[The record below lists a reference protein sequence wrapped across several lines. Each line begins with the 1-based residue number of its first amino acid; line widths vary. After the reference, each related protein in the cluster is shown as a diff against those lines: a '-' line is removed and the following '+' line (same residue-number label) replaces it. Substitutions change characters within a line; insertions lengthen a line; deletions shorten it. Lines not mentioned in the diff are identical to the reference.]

1 MVGGGDLLRMRRYR
15 TVWLL
20 PTQQL
25 LRGAR
30 IAGERRWEIIKRTAA
45 EKRTGVL
52 GIIQGN
58 ILSLGRFVPQR
69 RNGGSGGASYL
80 QETSIRNWEALFFI
94 KGHIGDTGQKEERQ
108 MKSRLLILLC
118 GFVALLGSGAIPVN
132 AQDHQ
137 KGIVV
142 WPDSSV
148 EREENIGLRAHTNHL
163 MLLDPKAGGG
173 TPSGLTPGII
183 RGAYDLTYA
192 QSQGSGTIVIVDAYD
207 YPTAVAD
214 FNAFSQAFGLPQE
227 TGSGNVLQ
235 VVYAKGAKPGYNS
248 GWSQEAALDIEWA
261 HALAPTA
268 KIVLVEAASN
278 SLSDLLYAV
287 DVAGTTIA
295 GAREV
300 SMSWGSGEFS
310 SETLYDSHF
319 TASGVV
325 YFAASGDSGG
335 KPIWPSVSP
344 NVVSAGGTTLNVDSS
359 GHFLSETGW
368 SGSGGGKSK
377 FEPRPT
383 YQDVIMNI
391 VGNKRG
397 TPDLSFDADPNT
409 GVSVYWQGGWY
420 VFGGTSVSTP
430 SLTAIVNLAASSGTG
445 FAASTAEELGGRV
458 YLNLANPDPSSSVDY
473 DFRDIISGRA
483 GRLSCSPGWDF
494 VTGKGSD
501 WGLLGK

>member
-1 MVGGGDLLRMRRYR
+1 MK
-15 TVWLL
+15 
-20 PTQQL
+20 
-25 LRGAR
+25 AR
-30 IAGERRWEIIKRTAA
+30 LW
-45 EKRTGVL
+45 
-52 GIIQGN
+52 
-58 ILSLGRFVPQR
+58 
-69 RNGGSGGASYL
+69 
-80 QETSIRNWEALFFI
+80 
-94 KGHIGDTGQKEERQ
+94 
-108 MKSRLLILLC
+108 ILLC
-118 GFVALLGSGAIPVN
+118 GLVALMVSGAIPVN
-132 AQDHQ
+132 AQEHQ
-137 KGIVV
+137 KGMVV

-148 EREENIGLRAHTNHL
+148 EREEDIGIRAHTNHL
-163 MLLDPKAGGG
+163 ILLDPKSGGG
-173 TPSGLTPGII
+173 TPAGLTPVII
-183 RGAYDLTYA
+183 RGAYGFSTYTGL
-192 QSQGSGTIVIVDAYD
+192 QGSQTIVIVDAYD
-207 YPTAVAD
+207 YPTAVTD
-214 FNAFSQAFGLPQE
+214 FNAFSQVFGLPQE

-235 VVYAKGAKPGYNS
+235 IVYAKGAKPSYNS

-310 SETLYDSHF
+310 GETLYDSHF

-335 KPIWPSVSP
+335 KTIWPSVSP

-359 GHFLSETGW
+359 GNFLSETGW
-368 SGSGGGKSK
+368 SGSGGGKSRY
-377 FEPRPT
+377 ESRPT
-383 YQDVIMNI
+383 YQTVIMNI

-430 SLTAIVNLAASSGTG
+430 SLAGIVNLAASSGNG
-445 FAASTAEELGGRV
+445 FANNTADELGSRV
-458 YLNLANPDPSSSVDY
+458 YLNYSNSSPDPYPGSGD
-473 DFRDIISGRA
+473 DFRDIISGTT
-483 GRLSCSPGWDF
+483 GRFSSSPGWDF
-494 VTGKGSD
+494 VTGIGSD
-501 WGLLGK
+501 WGLAGK